1 MPIRANPMMLPISI
15 QTKRW
20 WRSHNHR
27 DGRADVMKEKQY
39 KPKERF
45 EITVGKPVPQRLKI
59 DYKPPCKTP
68 EELEEEKLRSRRTS

>member
-1 MPIRANPMMLPISI
+1 
-15 QTKRW
+15 
-20 WRSHNHR
+20 
-27 DGRADVMKEKQY
+27 MKEKQY